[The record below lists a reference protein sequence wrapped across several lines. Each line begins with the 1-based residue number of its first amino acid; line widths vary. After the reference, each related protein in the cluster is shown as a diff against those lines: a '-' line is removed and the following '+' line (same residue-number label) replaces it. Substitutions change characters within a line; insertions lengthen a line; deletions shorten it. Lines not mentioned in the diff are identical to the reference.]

1 MQMVVWVDFLL
12 RLAHTVYELGE
23 ICLLIWRYSAEFPH
37 TMVNVEDRV
46 VGSIPSYKSLPRVGA
61 GPGKTLELVFF
72 MCCLGAVT

>member
-37 TMVNVEDRV
+37 TMVNVGDSV
-46 VGSIPSYKSLPRVGA
+46 VGSIPSYKSLP
-61 GPGKTLELVFF
+61 
-72 MCCLGAVT
+72 